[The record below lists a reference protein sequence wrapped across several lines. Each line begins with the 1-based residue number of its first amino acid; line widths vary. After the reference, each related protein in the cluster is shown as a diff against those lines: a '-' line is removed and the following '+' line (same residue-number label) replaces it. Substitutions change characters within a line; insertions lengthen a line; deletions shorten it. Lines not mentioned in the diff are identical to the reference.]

1 MCLVKW
7 AFKYFKL
14 SFHKKLHLRNPPTS
28 DIVIFEKIGSRRIQN
43 FILSGRQA
51 FVFDSSLE
59 KIYFSFQVVGYFLFN
74 LNLIKINSIIKST
87 TILRGILGQIW
98 RIYILSV
105 IKVINPKV
113 IITYIDNSP
122 VFHWLCEHYVGA
134 ELIAIQNGSR
144 VKIQLK
150 SVKNNYNLQHYFCF
164 GNYEKDLFTSFGY
177 KVENYLPIGSLLCG
191 YYLNNE
197 MLNQSPTYDICVV
210 SAWRGDIGN
219 TKDVYDSMR
228 SMEVL
233 DKMLSKYIQ
242 ETSIKVS
249 IIMRSEPSSK
259 DRNMPE
265 FGNEE
270 EYFKNLYPESVT
282 LINPDFKRVNIYSEV
297 IKGDLIISS
306 GSTVLR
312 EVFGMK
318 KKILY
323 CDFTDSDLYNDY
335 DEMILY
341 RDQDYEVF
349 KKRINELLTLS
360 NDDYRSRT
368 KKYASYLMNNDLSYP
383 PHLIIRD
390 KIDSFL

>member
-1 MCLVKW
+1 M
-7 AFKYFKL
+7 
-14 SFHKKLHLRNPPTS
+14 
-28 DIVIFEKIGSRRIQN
+28 
-43 FILSGRQA
+43 
-51 FVFDSSLE
+51 
-59 KIYFSFQVVGYFLFN
+59 
-74 LNLIKINSIIKST
+74 
-87 TILRGILGQIW
+87 RGILGQIW

-242 ETSIKVS
+242 ETGIKVS

-318 KKILY
+318 RRYYSVILQIQI
-323 CDFTDSDLYNDY
+323 FT
-335 DEMILY
+335 MIMM
-341 RDQDYEVF
+341 R
-349 KKRINELLTLS
+349 
-360 NDDYRSRT
+360 
-368 KKYASYLMNNDLSYP
+368 
-383 PHLIIRD
+383 
-390 KIDSFL
+390 

>member
-1 MCLVKW
+1 MK
-7 AFKYFKL
+7 
-14 SFHKKLHLRNPPTS
+14 
-28 DIVIFEKIGSRRIQN
+28 
-43 FILSGRQA
+43 
-51 FVFDSSLE
+51 
-59 KIYFSFQVVGYFLFN
+59 
-74 LNLIKINSIIKST
+74 
-87 TILRGILGQIW
+87 
-98 RIYILSV
+98 
-105 IKVINPKV
+105 
-113 IITYIDNSP
+113 
-122 VFHWLCEHYVGA
+122 
-134 ELIAIQNGSR
+134 
-144 VKIQLK
+144 
-150 SVKNNYNLQHYFCF
+150 
-164 GNYEKDLFTSFGY
+164 KDLFTSFGY

-242 ETSIKVS
+242 ETGIKVS

-259 DRNMPE
+259 HRNMPE

-282 LINPDFKRVNIYSEV
+282 LINPDFKKVNIYSEV
-297 IKGDLIISS
+297 IKGDLIISM

-318 KKILY
+318 KKILF

-368 KKYASYLMNNDLSYP
+368 KEYASYLMNNDLSYP

>member
-1 MCLVKW
+1 M
-7 AFKYFKL
+7 
-14 SFHKKLHLRNPPTS
+14 
-28 DIVIFEKIGSRRIQN
+28 
-43 FILSGRQA
+43 
-51 FVFDSSLE
+51 
-59 KIYFSFQVVGYFLFN
+59 
-74 LNLIKINSIIKST
+74 
-87 TILRGILGQIW
+87 RGILGQIW

-150 SVKNNYNLQHYFCF
+150 SVKSNYNLQHYFCF

-242 ETSIKVS
+242 ETGIKVS
-249 IIMRSEPSSK
+249 IIMRSEPSSR

-282 LINPDFKRVNIYSEV
+282 LINPDFKKVNIYSEV
-297 IKGDLIISS
+297 IKGNLIISM